1 MSPRGL
7 SQYHSRWPSEFGS
20 WGPGP
25 SGVFH
30 LPFPSPVLSCE
41 SFYSAYF
48 VLEMSL
54 LERMQTG
61 LFVLKL
67 VNCWRK
73 KNICG
78 WSLRWPQCLGLRWE
92 VGVQEVLR
100 RLTHRSRTMWNDN
113 DTFIGVSG
121 DMREGEGVTEPGAG
135 QQGGVRLPWS
145 KVPHH
150 HSFHPWGL
158 SGSYLE

>member
-1 MSPRGL
+1 MASASTTHVGHQ
-7 SQYHSRWPSEFGS
+7 SGS

-73 KNICG
+73 KNIRG
-78 WSLRWPQCLGLRWE
+78 WSLRWPQCLGLGWE
-92 VGVQEVLR
+92 VGVQEVLH

-121 DMREGEGVTEPGAG
+121 DMREGEGHRARGWPAG
-135 QQGGVRLPWS
+135 WGSPAVVQGPPPPLP
-145 KVPHH
+145 PPMGP
-150 HSFHPWGL
+150 FRQL
-158 SGSYLE
+158 SRINST